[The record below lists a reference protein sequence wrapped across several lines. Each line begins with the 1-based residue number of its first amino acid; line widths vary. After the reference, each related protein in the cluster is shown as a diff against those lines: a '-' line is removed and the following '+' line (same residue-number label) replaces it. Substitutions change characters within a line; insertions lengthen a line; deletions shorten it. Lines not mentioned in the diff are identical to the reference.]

1 MATVLKILLN
11 IKGDAKADNFYYFP
25 TMTNNKILDR
35 QLYIPYEIEL
45 VKDNLI
51 KASDISNNINDNNL
65 LNIFTKPELLF
76 KAIDYAKLDTN
87 KDTSKTLVES
97 YEKRILQENIDLLL
111 SLTLKKKKDIYL
123 KGDTY
128 RIYETN
134 IENIKINEK
143 SSVQV
148 ESVVVT
154 VNITVLKS
162 DSKKQKLSCKV
173 KREKL
178 RESIKTVFK
187 YDLLGP
193 SKKDKNIATRLSVP
207 KIPLKVPNK
216 TRRYRDRY
224 RFRDNYDSRDDSRH
238 YLRRRNNFRNRRNYL
253 GGKKITKTKKCLTKT
268 KKCLTKTKKCL
279 TRINK
284 NKNTSQT
291 KNKKYSRKI

>member
-1 MATVLKILLN
+1 M
-11 IKGDAKADNFYYFP
+11 
-25 TMTNNKILDR
+25 
-35 QLYIPYEIEL
+35 
-45 VKDNLI
+45 
-51 KASDISNNINDNNL
+51 
-65 LNIFTKPELLF
+65 F

-87 KDTSKTLVES
+87 KNTSKTLAES
-97 YEKRILQENIDLLL
+97 YEKGILQENINLLL
-111 SLTLKKKKDIYL
+111 SLTLKKKKDINL
-123 KGDTY
+123 KGNIY
-128 RIYETN
+128 KIYETN
-134 IENIKINEK
+134 IVNIKINEK

-193 SKKDKNIATRLSVP
+193 SKKDKTIATRLSVP
-207 KIPLKVPNK
+207 KIPLKLPNK

-224 RFRDNYDSRDDSRH
+224 RFRDDYDSRDDSRD
-238 YLRRRNNFRNRRNYL
+238 YLRRRNNFRNRRRYM
-253 GGKKITKTKKCLTKT
+253 GGKKVNKSKIKTKKR
-268 KKCLTKTKKCL
+268 L

-291 KNKKYSRKI
+291 KTKKRSRKINKYHF

>member
-1 MATVLKILLN
+1 MS
-11 IKGDAKADNFYYFP
+11 GP
-25 TMTNNKILDR
+25 
-35 QLYIPYEIEL
+35 
-45 VKDNLI
+45 
-51 KASDISNNINDNNL
+51 
-65 LNIFTKPELLF
+65 
-76 KAIDYAKLDTN
+76 
-87 KDTSKTLVES
+87 
-97 YEKRILQENIDLLL
+97 
-111 SLTLKKKKDIYL
+111 LKKKNINL

-134 IENIKINEK
+134 IVNIKINEK

-178 RESIKTVFK
+178 RESIKDVFK

-193 SKKDKNIATRLSVP
+193 SKKDKTIATRLSVP

-216 TRRYRDRY
+216 TRRYNRYRDRY
-224 RFRDNYDSRDDSRH
+224 RFRDDYDSRDDSR
-238 YLRRRNNFRNRRNYL
+238 YDLRRRNNFRNRRRYM
-253 GGKKITKTKKCLTKT
+253 GGKKVTKSKTKS
-268 KKCLTKTKKCL
+268 KKRL
-279 TRINK
+279 TRINR

-291 KNKKYSRKI
+291 KNKRYSRKINKYHF